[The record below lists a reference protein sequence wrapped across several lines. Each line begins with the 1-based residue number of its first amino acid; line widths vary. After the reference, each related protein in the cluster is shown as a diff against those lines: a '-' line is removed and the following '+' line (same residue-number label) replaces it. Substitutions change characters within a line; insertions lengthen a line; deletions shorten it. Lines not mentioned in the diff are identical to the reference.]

1 MLYYFYSYL
10 YTKNT
15 TNTSNEEWLQMR
27 VVLLTLFHQTI
38 YITSIEYKNCGKY
51 THFLPRLKMTIPI
64 QTSIVAMILL
74 PVKHWFTSDL

>member
-1 MLYYFYSYL
+1 
-10 YTKNT
+10 
-15 TNTSNEEWLQMR
+15 MR

-74 PVKHWFTSDL
+74 PVKH